1 MTIRVI
7 IADDHPIVRSGIR
20 SELARHADF
29 AVAGEALDGDAAL
42 RLAHELKPDVL
53 MLDVNMPG
61 LRALK
66 VLQELKGLP
75 STCRVLVLTAY
86 SDTVTVLGM
95 LKAGADG
102 YLLKDDD
109 PTMIPEA
116 LRAVAAGKT
125 WLSPSVAAIARVA
138 PSGSAPPEDD
148 YILTRR
154 ERQVLRLLIRGCTN
168 KEISQEMQT
177 SERTVEF
184 HVTNLIQKLGVNSR
198 LEAALWAKEN
208 D

>member
-20 SELARHADF
+20 GELARHADF
-29 AVAGEALDGDAAL
+29 TVVAEALDGDAAL
-42 RLAHELKPDVL
+42 RLVQELEPNVL

-66 VLQELKGLP
+66 VLLEVKRLP
-75 STCRVLVLTAY
+75 ATCRVLVLTAY

-116 LRAVAAGKT
+116 VRAVASGKT
-125 WLSPSVAAIARVA
+125 WLSPAVAEIARVA
-138 PSGSAPPEDD
+138 PGESLPPEDN
-148 YILTRR
+148 YCLTRR
-154 ERQVLRLLIRGCTN
+154 ERQVLRLLNRGCTN

-177 SERTVEF
+177 TERTVEF
-184 HVTNLIQKLGVNSR
+184 HIFNLKQKLGVNSR

-208 D
+208 G